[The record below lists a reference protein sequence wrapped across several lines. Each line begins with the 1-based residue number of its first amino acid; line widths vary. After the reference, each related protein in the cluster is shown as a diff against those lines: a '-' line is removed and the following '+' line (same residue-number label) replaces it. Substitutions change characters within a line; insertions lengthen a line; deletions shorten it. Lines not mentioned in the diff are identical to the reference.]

1 MTHSR
6 RVLVVEDNAIN
17 GVLMAHM
24 LRAWGCEVELAA
36 DATEAF
42 ECLAQQRPRLILLDL
57 QLPDID
63 GFELLRRLRAQPHT
77 ATVIALSANALPGV
91 AAQARA
97 AGFDD
102 YWAKPFDVAR
112 LLASFDRLAA
122 NPRLFADGTQDTR
135 DTKD

>member
-42 ECLAQQRPRLILLDL
+42 ECLAQQRPWLSLLDL
-57 QLPDID
+57 QLPDIA
-63 GFELLRRLRAQPHT
+63 GFEVARRLKADPATATIPIIAVTGYSGAETRQAALDAGCDDFATKPVDIHLLRAQVERHF
-77 ATVIALSANALPGV
+77 G
-91 AAQARA
+91 
-97 AGFDD
+97 
-102 YWAKPFDVAR
+102 
-112 LLASFDRLAA
+112 
-122 NPRLFADGTQDTR
+122 
-135 DTKD
+135 